1 LLKIVGGIAIILFAA
16 VLFLTVIPVSANGD
30 FIAAGC

>member
-1 LLKIVGGIAIILFAA
+1 MLGGVILILFSL
-16 VLFLTVIPVSANGD
+16 VLFNSVIPVSANGD